1 MSLCFGI
8 VVFQERVWPSLFK
21 RDKYNARQFFLK
33 YFVGVAAGLLI
44 VNLSILKL
52 PGWQGPDF
60 VRPGYAGFSFAILE
74 LLLFTAITAFV
85 NQNKRQIEMQ
95 QTIKLSQYAALKAQ
109 LNPHFLFNTLNMLSS
124 EIEKAPRNAVQIVD
138 ELSDLLRM
146 VFKSSQNTRVPLK
159 EELNLINHYMILQG
173 MRFERRLRYIEKIEQ
188 NISHEYVPPMF
199 IQPFLENSLNH
210 AFRSNGSILTV
221 KLDIKKV
228 GNYLIVS
235 ITDDGCG
242 FDPHV
247 EITGNGIQ
255 LVKDSMAMLYED
267 NFEFKV
273 MSELNGGTNIVIRI
287 PTAL

>member
-1 MSLCFGI
+1 
-8 VVFQERVWPSLFK
+8 
-21 RDKYNARQFFLK
+21 
-33 YFVGVAAGLLI
+33 
-44 VNLSILKL
+44 
-52 PGWQGPDF
+52 
-60 VRPGYAGFSFAILE
+60 
-74 LLLFTAITAFV
+74 
-85 NQNKRQIEMQ
+85 
-95 QTIKLSQYAALKAQ
+95 
-109 LNPHFLFNTLNMLSS
+109 MLSS